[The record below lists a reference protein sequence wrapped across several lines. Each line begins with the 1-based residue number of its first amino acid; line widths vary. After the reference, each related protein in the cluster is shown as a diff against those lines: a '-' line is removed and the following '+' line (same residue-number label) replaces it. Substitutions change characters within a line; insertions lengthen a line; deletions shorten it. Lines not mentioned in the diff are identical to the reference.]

1 MSSNENLTLI
11 KNVDLYDYVD
21 LYSTSSSL
29 FHYSTIPLLLLP
41 SLINLVVL
49 CLKSQEG

>member
-11 KNVDLYDYVD
+11 NNVDLYDYVD

-29 FHYSTIPLLLLP
+29 FHYSTITIAKLNKPGSTL
-41 SLINLVVL
+41 S
-49 CLKSQEG
+49 